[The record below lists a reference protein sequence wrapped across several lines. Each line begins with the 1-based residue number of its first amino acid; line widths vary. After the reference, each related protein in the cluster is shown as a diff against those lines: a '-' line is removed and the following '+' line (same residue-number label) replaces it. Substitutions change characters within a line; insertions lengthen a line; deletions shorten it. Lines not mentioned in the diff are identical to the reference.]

1 MNSVMIIVIGMTIV
15 TFIPR
20 VIPFFI
26 LSDKELPKKLKMF
39 LEYVPY
45 TALGA
50 LIIPG
55 AITAVPRAPEASIV
69 GLTFAVL
76 YSYFKGGI
84 IVSVVGSIGIVYMV
98 LFIFA

>member
-1 MNSVMIIVIGMTIV
+1 MNSVMIIVIGMMLV

-20 VIPFFI
+20 VIPFFV
-26 LSDKELPKKLKMF
+26 LSDKELPKPLKMF

-55 AITAVPRAPEASIV
+55 AITAIPNAPLASLV
-69 GLTFAVL
+69 GLAFAVI
-76 YSYFKGGI
+76 YSYYKGGI
-84 IVSVVGSIGIVYMV
+84 IVSVVGSIGIVYMM